1 MVRIPVPGEEM
12 PPLVDDD
19 IYNYSLSFLRVTM
32 DLLQFDD
39 LVKSGDI
46 DRLTIV
52 MKRLCPTFIGL
63 TSYRSKY
70 AIECVNFLTKTECL
84 LSEKDS
90 VKVKLEAFVNP
101 TGKAG
106 GNKAADMQQENN
118 IKMVK
123 TVLRGLGA
131 GKTDK
136 AIERSTKAAPVI
148 TSIEENFKN
157 MTGSKSIPNRH
168 VKKSMEGDV
177 SLLCE
182 HLRHVRPFQA
192 RFGRTLDTY
201 LGIKSS
207 VFYDIDKYKLREFM
221 SRHSRRAVSRVYI
234 DDHDGV

>member
-19 IYNYSLSFLRVTM
+19 IYNYSLSFLRVAM

-70 AIECVNFLTKTECL
+70 AIEYVNFLTKTECL

-90 VKVKLEAFVNP
+90 VTVKLEAFVNP

-106 GNKAADMQQENN
+106 GNKADMQQENN
-118 IKMVK
+118 IKMVYLEINGIECIWIEV
-123 TVLRGLGA
+123 VLNKKSLLFGLFYRPPNSSA
-131 GKTDK
+131 DVY
-136 AIERSTKAAPVI
+136 SN
-148 TSIEENFKN
+148 IEE
-157 MTGSKSIPNRH
+157 SI
-168 VKKSMEGDV
+168 S
-177 SLLCE
+177 
-182 HLRHVRPFQA
+182 
-192 RFGRTLDTY
+192 
-201 LGIKSS
+201 
-207 VFYDIDKYKLREFM
+207 
-221 SRHSRRAVSRVYI
+221 
-234 DDHDGV
+234 

>member
-1 MVRIPVPGEEM
+1 M

-19 IYNYSLSFLRVTM
+19 IYNYSLSFLRVAM
-32 DLLQFDD
+32 DLLQFED

-101 TGKAG
+101 TGNAG

-136 AIERSTKAAPVI
+136 AIERSSKAAPVI

-157 MTGSKSIPNRH
+157 MTQNPSLTDMLKNQWKVMSAYCVSI
-168 VKKSMEGDV
+168 
-177 SLLCE
+177 
-182 HLRHVRPFQA
+182 
-192 RFGRTLDTY
+192 
-201 LGIKSS
+201 
-207 VFYDIDKYKLREFM
+207 
-221 SRHSRRAVSRVYI
+221 
-234 DDHDGV
+234 

>member
-19 IYNYSLSFLRVTM
+19 IYNYSLSFLRVAM

-90 VKVKLEAFVNP
+90 VKVKLEAFGILLEKLV
-101 TGKAG
+101 
-106 GNKAADMQQENN
+106 E
-118 IKMVK
+118 
-123 TVLRGLGA
+123 
-131 GKTDK
+131 
-136 AIERSTKAAPVI
+136 TKLQ
-148 TSIEENFKN
+148 T
-157 MTGSKSIPNRH
+157 
-168 VKKSMEGDV
+168 
-177 SLLCE
+177 C
-182 HLRHVRPFQA
+182 
-192 RFGRTLDTY
+192 
-201 LGIKSS
+201 
-207 VFYDIDKYKLREFM
+207 
-221 SRHSRRAVSRVYI
+221 SRRITLKWLRQFCMVLVLVKQTKQLKDLQKQLQLSPVLKKTLRI
-234 DDHDGV
+234 

>member
-19 IYNYSLSFLRVTM
+19 INNYFLSFLRVAM

-118 IKMVK
+118 I
-123 TVLRGLGA
+123 
-131 GKTDK
+131 
-136 AIERSTKAAPVI
+136 
-148 TSIEENFKN
+148 
-157 MTGSKSIPNRH
+157 
-168 VKKSMEGDV
+168 
-177 SLLCE
+177 
-182 HLRHVRPFQA
+182 
-192 RFGRTLDTY
+192 
-201 LGIKSS
+201 
-207 VFYDIDKYKLREFM
+207 
-221 SRHSRRAVSRVYI
+221 
-234 DDHDGV
+234 